1 MKENIFKT
9 FNKKICKNCKSENCP
24 EELRVRLDG
33 SLKCDEC
40 ERIKKEKPIGALIR
54 VMRIGD

>member
-9 FNKKICKNCKSENCP
+9 FNNEICKKCKSKDCA
-24 EELRVRLDG
+24 ELRVRLDG
-33 SLKCDEC
+33 SLKCDEYK
-40 ERIKKEKPIGALIR
+40 RKEKPIGALIR